1 MTKTE
6 IINKLLSIALGE
18 VGYFEKAN
26 GNISYLYHKTANK
39 GCNNYTKYGYEMHRL
54 YPAVM
59 DYPAA
64 WCDAFVDWC
73 FVQAFG
79 TETARE
85 LLHQFDDYTVQSA
98 AYFKSAGEWHTS
110 PQKGDQIFFKNSTGI
125 CHTGLVYDVKGGT
138 VYTVEGNTGGNA
150 GTVVANGDAVCK
162 KSYAINNSRI
172 AGYGR
177 PNWSLVAKDNTHYGK
192 QYLAALTT
200 KKYITDT
207 AEWGQYDA
215 PVTKSLTLALID
227 NITGGMWNSDEQDAS
242 IHWVQ
247 PVIISLCGKGIIS
260 DKEQWLTNP
269 DAYISK
275 SLLLA
280 LIDNATGGTVDRY
293 KNRNADH
300 WCRNCLDSL
309 CDKAI
314 IETPEAWT
322 DFEGQVSKAQIMALV
337 CKAFNI

>member
-177 PNWSLVAKDNTHYGK
+177 PNWSLAINENTYDT
-192 QYLAALTT
+192 YLSKLVSKGIISDKAL
-200 KKYITDT
+200 
-207 AEWGQYDA
+207 WGIYTA
-215 PVTKSLTLALID
+215 PVTKAQAVALID
-227 NITGGMWNSDEQDAS
+227 KATGGTWASEEADSS
-242 IHWVQ
+242 IHWSQ
-247 PVIISLCGKGIIS
+247 PLVISLCGKGIIG
-260 DKEQWLTNP
+260 DKAQWIAAP
-269 DAYISK
+269 DAPISVA
-275 SLLLA
+275 LLLA
-280 LIDNATGGTVDRY
+280 LIDNATGGMESAYVGRHS
-293 KNRNADH
+293 DH
-300 WCRNCLDSL
+300 WGRNCLDSL

-314 IETPEAWT
+314 ITTPSAWT
-322 DFEGQVSKAQIMALV
+322 SFDDAVNKGNTMAII
-337 CKAFNI
+337 CKAFKI